1 MASTHSVKSF
11 DEQLHRL
18 RDTLVRMGGLV
29 ESQIASSIQALV
41 RRDPDLAMATV
52 DGDRRIDE
60 MERTIDELAVQM
72 LALRQPV
79 ATDLRLIVGSIRMAA
94 DLERMADYAK
104 NVAKRSIAL
113 SQMAPV
119 TPAHAVPRMG
129 RVVQEMVQQ
138 VLDAFVHRDVDK
150 AMAVWNRDEELDA
163 LHDSLFRELVTH
175 MMEDARNITPTTH
188 LLFIAKNIERIG
200 DHATNVAEMVHFQVT
215 GRNLYEARPKGD
227 DASLAVVEPGDRQ

>member
-11 DEQLHRL
+11 DEQLHKL
-18 RDTLVRMGGLV
+18 RDSLVRMGGLV
-29 ESQIASSIQALV
+29 ESQIAASIQGLV

-119 TPAHAVPRMG
+119 QPAHAVPRMG

-163 LHDSLFRELVTH
+163 MHDSLFRELITH
-175 MMEDARNITPTTH
+175 MMEDPRNITPSTH

-200 DHATNVAEMVHFQVT
+200 DHATNVAEMVHYQVT
-215 GRNLYEARPKGD
+215 GRTIAEARPKGD
-227 DASLAVVEPGDRQ
+227 AASLAVVHPEKRA